1 MVLVPELVDLEA
13 LAPAGVDV
21 LLPCRARAWPSTAR
35 PRGTS
40 ISAPPVT
47 PGSSWAATG
56 REIHR
61 WFYGADAERRCL
73 PSCSGRR
80 ADDRD
85 DDSVVLTKC
94 CLLEDRI
101 ELESQAAEQ
110 GAAPRV
116 VVPWGATLDQV
127 RTALRDPRRG
137 GRAGMGARLTDS
149 AEYAHLW
156 GTDEVRADLRSG
168 RPPAGV
174 DRHPGGAGGGPGGA
188 GHHPA
193 VVVGGHR
200 RARLWRSSRPR
211 SGGGRDAA
219 HLPLHAGLHR
229 GVEGDP
235 ACRCRRARVLRRH
248 RAGPDRHVDGA
259 GVPARDGHRLAG
271 PAYARPAPGR
281 VGPHASI
288 HGHGRSDPC
297 PARRAGDVRLEGGV
311 VGRRGRPAPRP
322 PGRRPSALARGP
334 ARRRGGHAGLLRR

>member
-1 MVLVPELVDLEA
+1 MVL
-13 LAPAGVDV
+13 
-21 LLPCRARAWPSTAR
+21 RRR
-35 PRGTS
+35 
-40 ISAPPVT
+40 
-47 PGSSWAATG
+47 
-56 REIHR
+56 H
-61 WFYGADAERRCL
+61 ERRCL

-80 ADDRD
+80 TGGRPGRRQRRAHEVLSAGGPDRAGIAGGPRAP
-85 DDSVVLTKC
+85 
-94 CLLEDRI
+94 LLGSSCPGVRRWI
-101 ELESQAAEQ
+101 RS
-110 GAAPRV
+110 APRAR
-116 VVPWGATLDQV
+116 PS
-127 RTALRDPRRG
+127 PRRPRRH
-137 GRAGMGARLTDS
+137 GRPPDRQRGA
-149 AEYAHLW
+149 AHLW
-156 GTDEVRADLRSG
+156 GTDEVRDFRSG

-174 DRHPGGAGGGPGGA
+174 DRHPGGAGRGPGGA

-211 SGGGRDAA
+211 SGGGRGAA
-219 HLPLHAGLHR
+219 HLPLHARLHR

-235 ACRCRRARVLRRH
+235 ACRCRGARVLRRH

-271 PAYARPAPGR
+271 PAYPRPPPDR

-322 PGRRPSALARGP
+322 PGRRPSALAGRP
-334 ARRRGGHAGLLRR
+334 ARWRRGGLGVLRR